1 MAVAL
6 LAVTL
11 KWAET
16 RWIGAFFRL
25 HTGPGG
31 LACAVTP
38 PPGQVWANSEHCK
51 RTSRAGSNGLDRGS
65 QVLGVRL
72 NRYRDRLS
80 HQRSTARLENCPN
93 TPTSKAKGSP
103 YVRCGYG
110 AFYWQSGTSTFMLSL
125 RIDGKCG
132 VSAVFGRM
140 WGHTDPPHCSNDLTS
155 QPNIVRIVLTS
166 HVEFWRSMV
175 AIRS

>member
-38 PPGQVWANSEHCK
+38 PPGQVWANSEHCQ

-72 NRYRDRLS
+72 NRYRHRLS
-80 HQRSTARLENCPN
+80 HQRSTARLENCPS

-103 YVRCGYG
+103 YVLCGYG

-125 RIDGKCG
+125 RIDEKCFSSLLPYLGPHQPFTLLQRPEIAAKLRIQCMDIKCG
-132 VSAVFGRM
+132 VLAKYD
-140 WGHTDPPHCSNDLTS
+140 GH
-155 QPNIVRIVLTS
+155 
-166 HVEFWRSMV
+166 
-175 AIRS
+175 

>member
-1 MAVAL
+1 MAL

-25 HTGPGG
+25 HPGPGG
-31 LACAVTP
+31 LSCGVASPARR
-38 PPGQVWANSEHCK
+38 VWADLELCQ

-125 RIDGKCG
+125 RIDEKCG

-155 QPNIVRIVLTS
+155 QPNIVRIVWTS
-166 HVEFWRSMV
+166 HVEFWRSMM